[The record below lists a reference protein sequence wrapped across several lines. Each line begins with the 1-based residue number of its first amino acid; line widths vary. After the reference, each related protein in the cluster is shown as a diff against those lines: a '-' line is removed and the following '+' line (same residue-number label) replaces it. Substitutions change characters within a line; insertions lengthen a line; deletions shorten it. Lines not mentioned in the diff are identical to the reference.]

1 MIDHQEKFELYDVRV
16 RRLRNGNK
24 LRLTFEIPYNL
35 DTEKRI
41 IDLRGE
47 NIKLKMVDIEG
58 QTILEDQIFEIFD
71 IKVRKLSSNDRLSFI
86 LENMYDKK
94 VEMRVIEKRFD
105 DVSLLMETIDKSLF
119 DELEEEE
126 EEEDPE
132 EN

>member
-58 QTILEDQIFEIFD
+58 QTIIEDQIFEIFD

-126 EEEDPE
+126 ENPE

>member
-119 DELEEEE
+119 DELD
-126 EEEDPE
+126 EDEDQENPE